1 MTVYKLN
8 QCTPSAPQLSRLRRS
23 TSALQASMLY
33 TPHYF
38 FTPPSLHFLEIC
50 LVAATQAW
58 NTVPLDVKAAL
69 SLAAFG
75 QTQTVCFMRCF
86 LVADRP
92 N

>member
-1 MTVYKLN
+1 MYTLGASTLAPASLDLGPSGLN
-8 QCTPSAPQLSRLRRS
+8 
-23 TSALQASMLY
+23 ALHPPLLFY
-33 TPHYF
+33 T
-38 FTPPSLHFLEIC
+38 PSLHFLEIC